1 MNLDAQTI
9 LKRRRFEEL
18 MQAGREAYK
27 QGQRRLAHDH
37 WHEAAT
43 VDPYNE
49 HVWLS
54 LFRVLETDDDRIACL
69 ENIIAINPMNV
80 QARQRLR
87 AIQHPS
93 AAATAAAAKTAAK
106 PSRKPAAPTS
116 GGKRATRPKTAGA
129 KPRAK
134 AKPAARPRRR
144 LGRIVA
150 IVVVAV
156 IIGLMAAVAI
166 SVLLNN
172 R

>member
-93 AAATAAAAKTAAK
+93 AAAAAKTAAK

-156 IIGLMAAVAI
+156 IIGLLAAVAI

>member
-93 AAATAAAAKTAAK
+93 AAAKSAAKTAH
-106 PSRKPAAPTS
+106 KPAAQTS
-116 GGKRATRPKTAGA
+116 SGKRASRSKTAGA

-156 IIGLMAAVAI
+156 IIGLLAAVAI